1 VVARRVL
8 PVFVAL
14 SLLPAMATSIVAPVD
29 AAQGTSPCETDTAP
43 SDALKSAAFGLTRSE
58 LDKLYGPGNA
68 TQTGWLYEFDGFDLT
83 LDRCDLILH
92 LDPNGKFADI
102 DAARDL
108 VRTLLPEDAVLA
120 GTWPFGTLQT
130 APQDGEEWISAELA
144 ARYRL
149 MGEPRTGSIFA
160 LYTYAGNAYTPG
172 NVDHIELRSAD
183 IPES

>member
-1 VVARRVL
+1 MVARRVL
-8 PVFVAL
+8 PVFVVL
-14 SLLPAMATSIVAPVD
+14 SLLLAAAVSTGVPAH
-29 AAQGTSPCETDTAP
+29 AAQGALPCETESTP
-43 SDALKSAAFGLTRSE
+43 SDGLKSAAFGLTRPE
-58 LDKLYGPGNA
+58 FDTLYGPGNA
-68 TQTGWLYEFDGFDLT
+68 TQTGWLYEFNGFDLT

-92 LDPNGKFADI
+92 LDPSGKFASA

-130 APQDGEEWISAELA
+130 SPQDGEEWISAELA

-149 MGEPRTGSIFA
+149 MGEPRIGSIFA

-183 IPES
+183 IPE

>member
-1 VVARRVL
+1 MVARRVL
-8 PVFVAL
+8 PGFVAL
-14 SLLPAMATSIVAPVD
+14 SLLLAMATSMVAPVG
-29 AAQGTSPCETDTAP
+29 AAQGTSPCETETAP
-43 SDALKSAAFGLTRSE
+43 SDALKSAAFGLTRPE

-92 LDPNGKFADI
+92 LEPNGKFADI

-149 MGEPRTGSIFA
+149 IGEPRTGSIFA

-172 NVDHIELRSAD
+172 NVDHVELRSAD
-183 IPES
+183 IPE

>member
-1 VVARRVL
+1 VLARRIL
-8 PVFVAL
+8 PGLVAL
-14 SLLPAMATSIVAPVD
+14 SLLLAAAVSTAVPVH
-29 AAQGTSPCETDTAP
+29 AAQGALPCETESAP
-43 SDALKSAAFGLTRSE
+43 SHALKSAAFGLTRPE

-68 TQTGWLYEFDGFDLT
+68 TQTGWLYAFDGFDLT

-92 LDPNGKFADI
+92 LDPNGKFASA

-160 LYTYAGNAYTPG
+160 LYTYAGDAYTPG

-183 IPES
+183 IPE